1 MNIQAKELSLKL
13 LRHLQLGLVV
23 TSILLSSA
31 CTADKN
37 GAGSPDRVVDQY
49 LLALENK
56 DESLLVQLLPHGSS
70 IAGKIKVKIDKFGGY
85 KIQDRQIV
93 YNKPK
98 PVLWNAE
105 IRGFYVD
112 RAGMRQQFNDSIAI
126 GYENKGQVKLY
137 GGRWYLL
144 LD

>member
-1 MNIQAKELSLKL
+1 MNIHAKELPLKL
-13 LRHLQLGLVV
+13 LRHLQLGLIV
-23 TSILLSSA
+23 TSILLLPA

-37 GAGSPDRVVDQY
+37 GAGSPDRVVEQY

-56 DESLLVQLLPHGSS
+56 DESLMLQLLPGGSS
-70 IAGKIKVKIDKFGGY
+70 IEGKIKAKIDKFSGY
-85 KIQDRQIV
+85 KIQDRKIV

-112 RAGMRQQFNDSIAI
+112 RAGTRQKFNDSISI
-126 GYENKGQVKLY
+126 SYENKGQVKLY

>member
-13 LRHLQLGLVV
+13 LKYLQLGLVI
-23 TSILLSSA
+23 TSISLSSA

-37 GAGSPDRVVDQY
+37 GAGSPDRVVEQY

-56 DESLLVQLLPHGSS
+56 DESLMVQLFPDSS
-70 IAGKIKVKIDKFGGY
+70 PIDEKIKVKIDKFGGY
-85 KIQDRQIV
+85 KIQDRQVV

-112 RAGMRQQFNDSIAI
+112 RAGNRQQFNDSISI

-137 GGRWYLL
+137 GGRWYLVP
-144 LD
+144 D

>member
-1 MNIQAKELSLKL
+1 MNIQTKELSLKL
-13 LRHLQLGLVV
+13 LRHLQLGLVM
-23 TSILLSSA
+23 TSIFLLSA

-37 GAGSPDRVVDQY
+37 GAGSPDRVVEQY
-49 LLALENK
+49 LLALEHK
-56 DESLLVQLLPHGSS
+56 DESLMLQLLPGNLSVES
-70 IAGKIKVKIDKFGGY
+70 KAKTKIAKFGGY

-112 RAGMRQQFNDSIAI
+112 QSGTRHQFNDSIRI

-137 GGRWYLL
+137 GGRWYLV

>member
-1 MNIQAKELSLKL
+1 MNIQAKELPLKL

-23 TSILLSSA
+23 TSMLLLSA
-31 CTADKN
+31 CTADKH
-37 GAGSPDRVVDQY
+37 GAGSPDRVVEQY
-49 LLALENK
+49 LQALENK
-56 DESLLVQLLPHGSS
+56 DEILMVQLLPGRSP
-70 IAGKIKVKIDKFGGY
+70 IEGKIKVKIDKFGGH

-112 RAGMRQQFNDSIAI
+112 RSGTRQKFHDSISLS
-126 GYENKGQVKLY
+126 YENKGQVKLY

>member
-13 LRHLQLGLVV
+13 LRHLQLGLVI
-23 TSILLSSA
+23 TSISLLPA
-31 CTADKN
+31 CTTDKN
-37 GAGSPDRVVDQY
+37 GAGSPDRVVEQY
-49 LLALENK
+49 LHALENK
-56 DESLLVQLLPHGSS
+56 DESLMLQLLPENFPVDSKLK
-70 IAGKIKVKIDKFGGY
+70 AKINKFGGHR
-85 KIQDRQIV
+85 IQDYQVI

-98 PVLWNAE
+98 PILWNAE

-112 RAGMRQQFNDSIAI
+112 RSGIRQQFNDSIAI

-144 LD
+144 LN